1 MEQRKQTFCE
11 IYKDLALA
19 EEQGYRTP
27 YPYPQLRPMFVQRQ
41 IDQLSIQ
48 IEANLMIDKPLSL
61 DELLK
66 ECKEAHKPIQ
76 ILKCME
82 LLEKT
87 DPAVILLCWHEI
99 LNNSFQCH
107 GSYDTQFITEI
118 VRIIDTFHD
127 DIYVPFSGILTILLS
142 QALQSLSSCEQ
153 VRNVVCLFVT
163 RCHKSRSFVATE
175 LRGLLET
182 RRDESW
188 RLLVSECIVE

>member
-1 MEQRKQTFCE
+1 MVHGKPHTAAIRLFEIVALNQYPFISLTLEQRKQTFCE

-107 GSYDTQFITEI
+107 GSYDTQFIT
-118 VRIIDTFHD
+118 
-127 DIYVPFSGILTILLS
+127 
-142 QALQSLSSCEQ
+142 
-153 VRNVVCLFVT
+153 
-163 RCHKSRSFVATE
+163 
-175 LRGLLET
+175 
-182 RRDESW
+182 
-188 RLLVSECIVE
+188 